1 MEKVKAFLLY
11 FRETNTLE
19 IMEESTYRNY
29 QSLTNDIVFD
39 KIEIEFLDIKKLN
52 SFTLI
57 VNNVKDLSLDKKEVI
72 IKLLNI
78 YTALFKPKE

>member
-1 MEKVKAFLLY
+1 MEKVKAFLIY
-11 FRETNTLE
+11 FKEANTLE

-29 QSLTNDIVFD
+29 KALTCEINFD
-39 KIEIEFLDIKKLN
+39 KIEIEFYDIKKFN

-57 VNNVKDLSLDKKEVI
+57 ANNMKDLSLDKKEVI

>member
-1 MEKVKAFLLY
+1 MEKVKAFLIY
-11 FRETNTLE
+11 FKEANTLE